1 MDRFSIKLINNLTK
15 KEVIIDNLED
25 SERSNMFYHFNI
37 ELGENL
43 EDGEYTY
50 ELINEGGKVVATGL
64 LQVGDYKRDTNINTE
79 YKNNRSDIIVYGN

>member
-15 KEVIIDNLED
+15 KEVNIDNLED

-37 ELGENL
+37 ELVEDL

-50 ELINEGGKVVATGL
+50 ELIKEEKIIATGL